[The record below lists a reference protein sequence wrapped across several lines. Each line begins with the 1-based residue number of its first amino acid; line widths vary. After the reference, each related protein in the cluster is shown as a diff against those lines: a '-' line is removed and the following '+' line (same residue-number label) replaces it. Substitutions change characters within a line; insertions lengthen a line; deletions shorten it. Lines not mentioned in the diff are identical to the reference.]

1 MALKKQEGQG
11 MSAEDKEADANIDVL
26 SVMHK
31 SNVRFKLSHQRSQR
45 SGGVEE
51 EEEED
56 EEDKHKVPQHRRYL
70 TFGKVFTQGS
80 HRAREKIDNSNR
92 LERAVSN
99 SHKYQLEALGL
110 VDQAAGHNILTSYK
124 TGSQVEDQIQLS
136 ILQGDFDDLR
146 GEGKLKDT
154 WVNPFSDRAED
165 LAYDILRKHGVKP
178 EWVETNANMTLL
190 NNHLR
195 ALVRA
200 RLFSLA
206 LKQPAPPGP
215 EGDDH
220 FHLPPSL
227 NEIAPSL
234 AAQESLC
241 WEMCDLYNL
250 QVPSHTLT
258 RGRISA
264 AYEAEA
270 AARQIFTDPPLARTE
285 LLAGLSA
292 AQGEVERAQ
301 AAVNRL
307 ASERGERGSLSS
319 PSLSSSSSSSSS
331 YSSAAGLGS
340 SSWSPHGHH
349 LNSDAAN
356 NRVKAG
362 VSAGSLTMAFFL
374 APVDRVIKLFERLV

>member
-146 GEGKLKDT
+146 GEGKPKDT

-178 EWVETNANMTLL
+178 EWVETNASMTLL

-206 LKQPAPPGP
+206 LK
-215 EGDDH
+215 GDD
-220 FHLPPSL
+220 HLPPSL

-234 AAQESLC
+234 RAQESLC
-241 WEMCDLYNL
+241 WEICDLYNL

-264 AYEAEA
+264 AYEIEA
-270 AARQIFTDPPLARTE
+270 AARQILTDPPLARSE

-292 AQGEVERAQ
+292 AQEEVERAQ

-319 PSLSSSSSSSSS
+319 PSLSSSSSFSSS
-331 YSSAAGLGS
+331 YYSAAGLGS

-349 LNSDAAN
+349 LSSDAAAN

-374 APVDRVIKLFERLV
+374 APVDRVIRLFERLM